1 MAELTIYDSEG
12 SPVAET
18 GARTNE
24 RIQDFFF
31 DGVRL
36 SVDTTGQGLE
46 MVAFFRA
53 RDSQASRSE
62 QYYAVFQSDNVTDIS
77 RFGGMVTRRVEGEL
91 DKTLETSTDDTE
103 VFRAL
108 RSFGGEE
115 VSLPGDPNTR
125 RDLVE
130 LIKEGTDVTVGV
142 RSGKRALAF
151 IEDVLREQRRVK
163 TAVAERPDSSSLR
176 NYDLVVDV
184 GRYQGLALLGDT
196 EQRLEDLR
204 ERRRQRL
211 QPDYVEDDK
220 GRDTVALASLGVAVV
235 GGLLLLLYAGCWLA
249 GPLPVLG
256 NLPLPGVDCGGAGGP
271 ADGGG
276 QVTVEYT
283 YTANITGA
291 EWGNTSVNTTT
302 LELRGALTN
311 ATAVA
316 NGTNATNATNG
327 TAFATPGQNVTV
339 RIASQTGNWT
349 NETTVSTDGNV
360 TVTFENVTREPVN
373 VTLIWRGQNLTA
385 TASIDENGTLSNVES
400 ANRTVTEVFN
410 TSTSTDK
417 TGTPES
423 TPTATPTETTTQ
435 MTTTESTPTDTATPT
450 PTTTT
455 SAPTTATETTQAAV
469 SAAAADP
476 AWSDG

>member
-62 QYYAVFQSDNVTDIS
+62 QYYAVFQSDSAADIS

-91 DKTLETSTDDTE
+91 DKSLETSTDDTE

-108 RSFGGEE
+108 RSVGGEE
-115 VSLPGDPNTR
+115 VTPPGDPNTR
-125 RDLVE
+125 NDLVE
-130 LIKEGTDVTVGV
+130 LVKEGTDVTVGV
-142 RSGKRALAF
+142 RTGKQALAL

-163 TAVAERPDSSSLR
+163 TAVAERTDGSSLR
-176 NYDLVVDV
+176 DYDLVVDV
-184 GRYQGLALLGDT
+184 GQYQGLALLGNT
-196 EQRLEDLR
+196 EQALEDLR

-211 QPDYVEDDK
+211 QPDYVEDDD

-235 GGLLLLLYAGCWLA
+235 GGLLLLLYAGCWFA
-249 GPLPVLG
+249 GSLPVVGGL
-256 NLPLPGVDCGGAGGP
+256 LPGVDCGGAAGP
-271 ADGGG
+271 ADGA
-276 QVTVEYT
+276 QVTVENT

-291 EWGNTSVNTTT
+291 DWGNTSANTTT

-311 ATAVA
+311 ATAVT
-316 NGTNATNATNG
+316 NGTNATNVTNG
-327 TAFATPGQNVTV
+327 TALAVPGQNVTV
-339 RIASQTGNWT
+339 SIVSQTGNATDRTKTVTT
-349 NETTVSTDGNV
+349 NGTV
-360 TVTFENVTREPVN
+360 TVTFENVTREPVSAN
-373 VTLIWRGQNLTA
+373 LTWEDRNLTA
-385 TASIDENGTLSNVES
+385 RASIDENGTLSNIRP
-400 ANRTVTEVFN
+400 ANRTVTKTFN
-410 TSTSTDK
+410 VSTSA
-417 TGTPES
+417 TGTD
-423 TPTATPTETTTQ
+423 TPTNGTATPTTGTGTPTSAPTTTA
-435 MTTTESTPTDTATPT
+435 EPTPTPTPT
-450 PTTTT
+450 PTTT
-455 SAPTTATETTQAAV
+455 AETTQGSV
-469 SAAAADP
+469 SAVAMAP
-476 AWSDG
+476 ARSGR